1 MKTESA
7 GGATQLWVR
16 AAERQKRTF
25 TPGSEPDVALTP
37 QGLTFPH
44 ECSMFV
50 LMLSSDADPCP
61 EAARHAAVLK
71 RLTEI
76 GMKLAEQLSV
86 QADDPDADGAE
97 LALRFTRVARAVRQS
112 VALEA
117 QLLEQARDHL
127 ARAQAA
133 YARNMPPWEKLGLT
147 QAEYDSSKRAA
158 NRQFETEMI
167 VGRAIKRDPR
177 DRLHDNLRADFHERL
192 LDAADEDL
200 FASDATLA
208 EIIAGICSDLGLSPD
223 WEDWSGKDW
232 GALDP
237 RTRVALKDG
246 PSGRPSRPPQNDQGW
261 RDRSFERRPS
271 AGPSG

>member
-1 MKTESA
+1 MS
-7 GGATQLWVR
+7 L
-16 AAERQKRTF
+16 
-25 TPGSEPDVALTP
+25 
-37 QGLTFPH
+37 
-44 ECSMFV
+44 
-50 LMLSSDADPCP
+50 ADPTLSAP
-61 EAARHAAVLK
+61 EAARHAAVLQ

-86 QADDPDADGAE
+86 QADDPEADGAE

-117 QLLEQARDHL
+117 QLLEQARDL
-127 ARAQAA
+127 QARAKAA
-133 YARNMPPWEKLGLT
+133 AARAMPPWEKLGLT
-147 QAEYDSSKRAA
+147 QAEYDARKHAA

-167 VGRAIKRDPR
+167 VGRAIKLDPR
-177 DRLHDNLRADFHERL
+177 DRLRDNLRADFHERL
-192 LDAADEDL
+192 FDAADEDL

-223 WEDWSGKDW
+223 WEDWGDEDW

-237 RTRVALKDG
+237 LTRVALKAG
-246 PSGRPSRPPQNDQGW
+246 PSGPPSGPPQDDEGW
-261 RDRSFERRPS
+261 RERSFERRPP